1 MNKIRKWFPL
11 FLILF
16 LAFPLTLAVGDGQP
30 DVLARVG
37 DQEITKAQVLEAA
50 ASQLAELRQK
60 EYDVL
65 KSALDQVIDEMLLG
79 KAATEK
85 GQTLDEYIQAE
96 IENKAPQPTDEE
108 IQDFYNKY
116 KSRLGGKTLEQARP
130 QIVNRLSLMKKQELF
145 NQIISRL
152 RKASKVAV
160 FLDPPRVKVA
170 EAGNP
175 SWGPKDAPVTIIEFS
190 DFECPYCARAEKTI
204 EQIKEKYAG
213 KVRIVFRDFPLSFHR
228 HAQKAHEAAACAAD
242 QDKYWEMHKLLFANQ
257 KALAPE
263 QLVSYASQIGLD
275 MDKFN
280 ACLDSGSKAEEIAA
294 DQKAGAAAGVTGT
307 PAFFI
312 NGRFLSGAQPLEAFS
327 QIIDEELA
335 R

>member
-1 MNKIRKWFPL
+1 MTRFRTWLPL
-11 FLILF
+11 SLILVV
-16 LAFPLTLAVGDGQP
+16 LCPAALPVGAGQP
-30 DVLARVG
+30 EVLARVG
-37 DQEITKAQVLEAA
+37 GQEITKTQVLEAA

-60 EYDVL
+60 EYDIL
-65 KSALDQVIDEMLLG
+65 KGALDQVIDEMLLNE
-79 KAATEK
+79 AATKK
-85 GQTLDEYIQAE
+85 GQTLEEFINAE
-96 IENKAPQPTDEE
+96 IESKAGQPTDQE

-130 QIVNRLSLMKKQELF
+130 QIVQRLGLMKKQELF
-145 NQIISRL
+145 NEIISRL
-152 RKASKVAV
+152 RKAAEVAV

-175 SWGPKDAPVTIIEFS
+175 AWGPKDAPVTIIEFS

-204 EQIKEKYAG
+204 DQIKEKYAG

-228 HAQKAHEAAACAAD
+228 HAQKAHEAAACAGD
-242 QDKYWEMHKLLFANQ
+242 QDKYWEMHKLLFDNQ

-275 MDKFN
+275 MDKFK

-294 DQKAGAAAGVTGT
+294 DQKAGAAAGVSGT

-312 NGRFLSGAQPLEAFS
+312 NGRFLSGAQPFEAFA